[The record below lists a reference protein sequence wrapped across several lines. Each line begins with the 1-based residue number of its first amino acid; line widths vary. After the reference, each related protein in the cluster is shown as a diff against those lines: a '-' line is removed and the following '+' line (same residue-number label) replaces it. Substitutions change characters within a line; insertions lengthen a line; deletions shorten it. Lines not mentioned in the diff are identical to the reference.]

1 MGDRDTWVSTTHDWS
16 ASVDHAHLDDVRRR
30 ADELAPGGVLHLVL
44 EVLAYAAEE
53 ADERGGGRCLVTLHD
68 DGSVTV
74 ADDGRGTDT
83 RLDEHGRA
91 VRKPVMSTRDLR
103 VFDAVDGPSLP
114 DGHPRRG
121 VSVVSALSDR
131 LVHHN
136 RRSHGSWTQRYEHGI
151 PVTDLVPVE
160 PDGTT
165 GTTVTF
171 LPGRLVR
178 PPLGDLTADALAVL
192 RDWPA
197 LAVEVRDERGR
208 GGGPDDA
215 ARTSATGPAGSAAG
229 G

>member
-1 MGDRDTWVSTTHDWS
+1 MLAEVTAVTAWTSTTHDW
-16 ASVDHAHLDDVRRR
+16 ARAVDATHLDDVRRR
-30 ADELAPGGVLHLVL
+30 AAELAPDTLHLVL

-53 ADERGGGRCLVTLHD
+53 AVERGGDGHARVTLHA

-83 RLDEHGRA
+83 RVDADGRT

-103 VFDAVDGPSLP
+103 FFDAPDAPALP
-114 DGHPRRG
+114 DGRPRRG

-131 LVHHN
+131 LVHRN
-136 RRSHGSWTQRYEHGI
+136 RRLAGSWTQRYERGV

-171 LPGRLVR
+171 LPGALV
-178 PPLGDLTADALAVL
+178 PPLPADLTDDALAML

-197 LAVEVRDERGR
+197 LDVEVVDER
-208 GGGPDDA
+208 
-215 ARTSATGPAGSAAG
+215 AGSAPRR
-229 G
+229 